1 MIGIFNFRKYSLIM
15 INFSL
20 IKRKN
25 ELAAFSLME
34 VIVSVSLFSIIIL
47 SMTGIFKMVISAQ
60 RGAIATQNVQES
72 LKYFLEVINKEIR
85 MAIRSDGDCGVPEG
99 KMFYITTEYKA
110 SNVIYF
116 KNFYGECVSYGIA
129 SDNDGLTGRF
139 YISRDYSAD
148 FISPRQIDIK
158 NLKFI
163 LNGGQLNVG
172 PQKQDLI
179 TISIQAQSLGAPE
192 ADADMV
198 IQTSLSSRYYK

>member
-1 MIGIFNFRKYSLIM
+1 M

-25 ELAAFSLME
+25 KLAAFSLME
-34 VIVSVSLFSIIIL
+34 VIISVSLFSIIIL

-85 MAIRSDGDCGVPEG
+85 MAVRSDGNCGVPEG
-99 KMFYITTEYKA
+99 SIFFVAQDIRGNDMLF
-110 SNVIYF
+110 F
-116 KNFYGECVSYGIA
+116 KNFYEECVAYGTN
-129 SDNDGLTGRF
+129 SENDGLTHRF
-139 YISRDYSAD
+139 YISRDYVAD
-148 FISPRQIDIK
+148 YISPKQIDIK
-158 NLKFI
+158 NLSFI
-163 LNGGQLNVG
+163 LNSDV
-172 PQKQDLI
+172 QKQDLI